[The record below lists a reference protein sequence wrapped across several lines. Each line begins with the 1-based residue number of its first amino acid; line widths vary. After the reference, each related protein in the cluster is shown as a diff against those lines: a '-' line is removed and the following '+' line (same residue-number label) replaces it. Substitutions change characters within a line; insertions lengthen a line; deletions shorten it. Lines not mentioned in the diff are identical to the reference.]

1 MSGSVVA
8 ANGNVGYAGV
18 ADDTVQ
24 YCTQMHEQA
33 SHASLGHLT
42 VLLAVQPL
50 ISIGAAYATY
60 TAMNL
65 LGFHFMHPLNPI
77 LPPSLVAP
85 KEVTIAEAPHW
96 AYRSWHYHT
105 EHPLELN
112 EVLNGFDAQALF
124 ATDPSG
130 NKGVCMCGGE
140 LEVAS
145 VMMTMLSHV
154 FYRLYSK

>member
-1 MSGSVVA
+1 
-8 ANGNVGYAGV
+8 
-18 ADDTVQ
+18 
-24 YCTQMHEQA
+24 MHPLVT
-33 SHASLGHLT
+33 SPPII
-42 VLLAVQPL
+42 VLAVQPL
-50 ISIGAAYATY
+50 LSIGAAYATY

-130 NKGVCMCGGE
+130 NKGVCMCVWGNPRW
-140 LEVAS
+140 L
-145 VMMTMLSHV
+145 LS
-154 FYRLYSK
+154 